1 MPAIRLA
8 DIPNA
13 VPQAMDASMANIASP
28 SSPRFQVASQVAQ
41 LGGAAAMD
49 PNAMRG
55 VAKDMQLETY
65 NLNAFAGEAIGMG
78 KIGDAMSDA
87 ATLGIRFATKMA
99 EAKENDDQTRADTLM
114 RIALEKQANDQ
125 DTTPVEKWQEKW
137 ASNVADTRKQIS
149 EIGMSKNTFAKLSPT
164 MDRWAELSSVKI
176 EGQANQK
183 RIEGYRMNTKANAL
197 IKMADDDYEGAFAAI
212 DEGVKKGVFSED
224 QGKLEKAMMQDDII
238 RKAELKQREN
248 ITSEILTDPRR
259 AKEILTKA
267 KTGEQTEFGKLD
279 PSRVKLHLY
288 EADRQIRVTDSD
300 NWNSLVE
307 RIQNGD
313 IASKEDLKKE
323 AEGKQIDP
331 GKYKRLE
338 SAIAANI
345 SFDPKVAG
353 DLKAKVAGM
362 DFSADK
368 NDEKF
373 YALKAE
379 IASKLPKEHAELLAG
394 ELNSSWKKAFDGTPK
409 SPREVYRS
417 DFIQGIKRIGDSG
430 LLGETGLDK
439 DGKIED
445 QSKNNAYNT
454 RVYSVMQGMDAW
466 FDDRANKDKTPE
478 DALSYRDTL
487 ITPLLDEKSRSNW
500 MKKAP
505 TLVLPSTPF
514 QTGMMGGVNKSDF
527 AKPTPTPPPAKEAI
541 DREKAMKPEGKVTS
555 YNFKGDAYSDSNSRA
570 GIGAWDNKLNENSLA
585 ISPDIESK
593 FKAAGI
599 GKGDPVELTLA
610 DGSTVIRNWDDRTMQ
625 DKQAI
630 SKFGK
635 PLTGRFDFHSPGG
648 KQKNDGMAVLSFRK
662 APNA

>member
-13 VPQAMDASMANIASP
+13 GPQGVAPDSGIIA
-28 SSPRFQVASQVAQ
+28 PRVAQ
-41 LGGAAAMD
+41 LGGSAALD

-78 KIGDAMSDA
+78 KIGDAMSDV

-183 RIEGYRMNTKANAL
+183 RIEGYRMNTKANAVK
-197 IKMADDDYEGAFAAI
+197 KMADGDYEGAFAAI
-212 DEGVKKGVFSED
+212 DEGVKKGTFSEE

-345 SFDPKVAG
+345 TFDPKVAG

-417 DFIQGIKRIGDSG
+417 DVIQGIKRIGDSG

-541 DREKAMKPEGKVTS
+541 DRAKAMKPEGKVTH
-555 YNFKGDAYSDSNSRA
+555 YNFPGDAYSDSNSRA

-630 SKFGK
+630 EKFGK
-635 PLTGRFDFHSPGG
+635 PLRGRFDFHSPGG

>member
-13 VPQAMDASMANIASP
+13 GPQGVAPDSGIIA
-28 SSPRFQVASQVAQ
+28 PRVAQ
-41 LGGAAAMD
+41 LGGSAALD

-78 KIGDAMSDA
+78 KIGDAMSDV

-212 DEGVKKGVFSED
+212 DEGVKKGVFSEE

-267 KTGEQTEFGKLD
+267 KTGEQTEFGRLD

-373 YALKAE
+373 YALNAE
-379 IASKLPKEHAELLAG
+379 IASKLPKEHAQLLAG

-454 RVYSVMQGMDAW
+454 R
-466 FDDRANKDKTPE
+466 T
-478 DALSYRDTL
+478 
-487 ITPLLDEKSRSNW
+487 ICC
-500 MKKAP
+500 
-505 TLVLPSTPF
+505 
-514 QTGMMGGVNKSDF
+514 
-527 AKPTPTPPPAKEAI
+527 
-541 DREKAMKPEGKVTS
+541 
-555 YNFKGDAYSDSNSRA
+555 
-570 GIGAWDNKLNENSLA
+570 
-585 ISPDIESK
+585 
-593 FKAAGI
+593 
-599 GKGDPVELTLA
+599 
-610 DGSTVIRNWDDRTMQ
+610 
-625 DKQAI
+625 
-630 SKFGK
+630 
-635 PLTGRFDFHSPGG
+635 
-648 KQKNDGMAVLSFRK
+648 
-662 APNA
+662 